1 MSILPDYEVKFETLS
16 LENVDFY
23 IRSLKDR
30 QQFSDPDGE
39 AEKIGISS
47 AMWSLFGVV
56 WPSALVLIKHMAHF
70 DSEGKRVLEIGCGL
84 GLASLVMHQRNV
96 DITACDYHPMAASFL
111 RKNVIL
117 NDLEPLP
124 FLAGNWLT
132 ENPLLGKF
140 DVIIGS
146 DVLYEQAH
154 PAVLS
159 QFIDRHTNPHAEIK
173 IVDPGRGHQGKFNR
187 AMETLGYESTMEVS
201 KLDDIQGSPYHG
213 KIFTYQR

>member
-1 MSILPDYEVKFETLS
+1 MSILPDYEVKFEMLS
-16 LENVDFY
+16 LDNVDFY

-30 QQFSDPDGE
+30 QQFSDPDRE
-39 AEKIGISS
+39 AEKMGISS

-124 FLAGNWLT
+124 FLTGNWLT

-159 QFIDRHTNPHAEIK
+159 KFIDRHTNAHAEIK